1 MQPEL
6 RTRCHAAKPHGSLE
20 FDGGASLFE
29 LSLGL
34 LGVFLLGVLENRLRS
49 AVDEGLGLGQTEVG
63 DGANS
68 LDDLDLLVTN
78 GGEDDGELILLF
90 LGRGSAR
97 SGGGD
102 SGDRSG
108 GFDVELLFE
117 GLDEVGQL
125 NEGHLAESFEEFIL
139 GELSHYG
146 FLSIMALTG
155 LLGCGQHLK
164 FCCFPE
170 NTRLTPRGDG
180 SQAAFSCLSRRASIV
195 RTTFVGSALN
205 R

>member
-90 LGRGSAR
+90 LGRAAPGAAAATAATGAAASTSNFSSKALTKSDSSTRVISPKASR
-97 SGGGD
+97 S
-102 SGDRSG
+102 SSW
-108 GFDVELLFE
+108 V
-117 GLDEVGQL
+117 
-125 NEGHLAESFEEFIL
+125 NLA
-139 GELSHYG
+139 
-146 FLSIMALTG
+146 IMASF
-155 LLGCGQHLK
+155 QSW
-164 FCCFPE
+164 
-170 NTRLTPRGDG
+170 R
-180 SQAAFSCLSRRASIV
+180 
-195 RTTFVGSALN
+195 
-205 R
+205 

>member
-102 SGDRSG
+102 RVISPKASSSSSL
-108 GFDVELLFE
+108 VY
-117 GLDEVGQL
+117 
-125 NEGHLAESFEEFIL
+125 LA
-139 GELSHYG
+139 
-146 FLSIMALTG
+146 IMASF
-155 LLGCGQHLK
+155 QSW
-164 FCCFPE
+164 
-170 NTRLTPRGDG
+170 R
-180 SQAAFSCLSRRASIV
+180 
-195 RTTFVGSALN
+195 
-205 R
+205 

>member
-108 GFDVELLFE
+108 GFD
-117 GLDEVGQL
+117 GKR
-125 NEGHLAESFEEFIL
+125 STR
-139 GELSHYG
+139 S
-146 FLSIMALTG
+146 MAAT
-155 LLGCGQHLK
+155 
-164 FCCFPE
+164 
-170 NTRLTPRGDG
+170 
-180 SQAAFSCLSRRASIV
+180 
-195 RTTFVGSALN
+195 
-205 R
+205 